1 MSEPNPGAVAVRLP
15 RRGWRSAWSWI
26 RWDVPTRIAFLI
38 TVPLVWV
45 AVADIDPAAIGL
57 TLGLGGLDW
66 AQVAVWSAGV
76 ALVTLTY
83 RRWLLPVRHVPDRLA
98 LALELPFFGVLN
110 PVAEEL
116 FFRGGAMFGL
126 ANLVGM
132 PWAIAIT
139 SLVFGFHHGL
149 DRQFPFSFLVLGT
162 LGGAIFGIAAAM
174 FGSIAPAIV
183 LHAVADL
190 VIFVAAASVLERY
203 QVGLV
208 VDAGRDRA
216 RVRSGG
222 R

>member
-1 MSEPNPGAVAVRLP
+1 M
-15 RRGWRSAWSWI
+15 
-26 RWDVPTRIAFLI
+26 RWDVPTRIALLI
-38 TVPLVWV
+38 AAPLVWI

-66 AQVAVWSAGV
+66 VLVAVWSAGV

-83 RRWLLPVRHVPDRLA
+83 RRWLLPVRSASDRSA

-126 ANLVGM
+126 ASLVGM

-139 SLVFGFHHGL
+139 SLVFGFHHQL
-149 DRQFPFSFLVLGT
+149 DRRFPFSFLVLGT

-174 FGSIAPAIV
+174 FGSIVPAIV

-190 VIFVAAASVLERY
+190 VIFVAAGSVLERY
-203 QVGLV
+203 QVGLA
-208 VDAGRDRA
+208 VDVGPG
-216 RVRSGG
+216 SGEG
-222 R
+222 